1 MNQKNKKRLGL
12 ILVTIVLL
20 VAVIFIEPH
29 VSAPISF
36 ILYFLVY
43 LLISFNIFQG
53 AFKHIAKGEWFDENL
68 LMIVATLGAFLIKEY
83 HEGIMVMLLFQIG
96 ELLQSLALNKSRQSI
111 HHLLDLQEDTARVKT
126 ENGWQELPLKEI
138 AIGST
143 LQIKA
148 GERIP
153 IDGVLLSEQAV
164 VDTSA
169 VTGEALAR
177 TYHQGEE
184 ISSGTLNESYTI
196 ELKTTILSE
205 NSTTSKMIELVQN
218 AQAKKARSEQFIRK
232 FAKVYTPIVLAVALL
247 VGIIPPLVF
256 HFPWQEWV
264 YRALIFL
271 VISCPCALVI
281 SVPLSF
287 FAGIGAGSKNGVL
300 FKGSQYIEQL
310 ATVKHVICDKTGTI
324 TTGKFTVKEVYTSE
338 TCTKEEALALSA
350 GLEAYSNHPIAQ
362 SIVEANQGKTDE
374 YTFENVQ
381 EIAGYGLSAFYN
393 GKPIFIGNED
403 WMTQQKILIP
413 QIKEAGTIVYLA
425 YDGLYQAA
433 ILIGDTIKKSAYG
446 FFSYLK
452 EENIDSALV
461 TGDRAESAE
470 FVARTLNIR
479 TVKANCLPTD
489 KVDYV
494 EQVLRNE
501 KEGEATAF
509 IGDGMNDA
517 PVIATADVGISL
529 GGVSSQ
535 AAIDAA
541 DVVFMDND
549 LTKFNFAQQL
559 SRKIM
564 KTVKINIVFAL
575 VIKVLF
581 LLLSTLGLVS
591 MEGAIFADVGV
602 TILTILYASRL
613 LYDKHVK
620 E

>member
-12 ILVTIVLL
+12 ILATIVLL

-43 LLISFNIFQG
+43 LLISFDIFQG

-126 ENGWQELPLKEI
+126 ENGWQEFPLEKI

-143 LQIKA
+143 LQVKA

-256 HFPWQEWV
+256 HFPWQEWI

-403 WMTQQKILIP
+403 WMTQQKILVP

-470 FVARTLNIR
+470 SVARTLNIR

-501 KEGEATAF
+501 KEGETTAF

>member
-12 ILVTIVLL
+12 ILATIVLL

-29 VSAPISF
+29 VSAPVSF

-43 LLISFNIFQG
+43 LLISFDIFQG

-126 ENGWQELPLKEI
+126 ENGWQEFPLEKI

-256 HFPWQEWV
+256 HFPWQEWI

-403 WMTQQKILIP
+403 WMTQQKILVP

-452 EENIDSALV
+452 EEDIDSALV

-470 FVARTLNIR
+470 SVARTLNIR

>member
-350 GLEAYSNHPIAQ
+350 GLESYSNHPIAQ

-403 WMTQQKILIP
+403 WMTQQKILVP

-470 FVARTLNIR
+470 FVAHTLNIR

-564 KTVKINIVFAL
+564 KTVKINIVFVL

>member
-350 GLEAYSNHPIAQ
+350 GLESYSNHPIAQ

-403 WMTQQKILIP
+403 WMTQQKILVP

>member
-1 MNQKNKKRLGL
+1 MNQKNKKRLEL

-20 VAVIFIEPH
+20 VTVIFIEPH
-29 VSAPISF
+29 VSAPVSF

-43 LLISFNIFQG
+43 LLISFDIFQG

-111 HHLLDLQEDTARVKT
+111 HHLIDLQEDTARVKK
-126 ENGWQELPLKEI
+126 ENGWQEFPLEKI

-153 IDGVLLSEQAV
+153 IDGILLSEQAV

-169 VTGEALAR
+169 VTGEALSR
-177 TYHQGEE
+177 TYYQGEE

-218 AQAKKARSEQFIRK
+218 AQVKKSCSEQFIRK

-256 HFPWQEWV
+256 HFSWQEWV

-362 SIVEANQGKTDE
+362 SIVEANQGKIDE
-374 YTFENVQ
+374 YTFENIQ

-403 WMTQQKILIP
+403 WMTQQKILVP

-461 TGDRAESAE
+461 TGDRVESAE
-470 FVARTLNIR
+470 SVARTLNIR

-613 LYDKHVK
+613 LYDKYVK

>member
-403 WMTQQKILIP
+403 WMTQQKILVP

>member
-12 ILVTIVLL
+12 ILATIVLL

-43 LLISFNIFQG
+43 LLISFDIFQG

-126 ENGWQELPLKEI
+126 ENGWQEVPLEKI

-143 LQIKA
+143 LQVKA

-256 HFPWQEWV
+256 HFPWQEWI

-403 WMTQQKILIP
+403 WMTQQKILVP

-470 FVARTLNIR
+470 SVARTLNIR

>member
-12 ILVTIVLL
+12 ILATIVLL

-126 ENGWQELPLKEI
+126 ENGWQEVPLEKI

-256 HFPWQEWV
+256 HFPWQEWI

-403 WMTQQKILIP
+403 WMTQQKILVP

-470 FVARTLNIR
+470 SVARTLNIR

>member
-374 YTFENVQ
+374 YIFENVQ

-403 WMTQQKILIP
+403 WMTQQKILVP